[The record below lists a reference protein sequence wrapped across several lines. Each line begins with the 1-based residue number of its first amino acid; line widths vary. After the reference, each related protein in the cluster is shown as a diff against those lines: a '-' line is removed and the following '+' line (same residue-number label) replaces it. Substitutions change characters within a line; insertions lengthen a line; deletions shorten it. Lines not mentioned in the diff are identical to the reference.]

1 MRTKKTAGSLFYGHG
16 KGKVYL
22 KPVANT
28 LAVRHKASAREQVR
42 KTLRSLGELSEI
54 ESQRLLVVHLP
65 GGVKVEAALEK
76 LKPLLD
82 KEKIECVFP
91 VLLDKESKLLQV
103 LTDEIT
109 VRFKPSV
116 DAKKRKQIEKEFGLT
131 VARKNES
138 VPNQFV
144 VTAPGAEGLDT
155 LKLANK
161 LDAAD
166 EVEFATPN
174 FVSEHRR

>member
-1 MRTKKTAGSLFYGHG
+1 
-16 KGKVYL
+16 
-22 KPVANT
+22 
-28 LAVRHKASAREQVR
+28 
-42 KTLRSLGELSEI
+42 
-54 ESQRLLVVHLP
+54 VHLP
-65 GGVKVEAALEK
+65 GGVKVESALQK
-76 LKPLLD
+76 LQPLLD

-109 VRFKPSV
+109 VRFKPTV

-161 LDAAD
+161 LDAED

-174 FVSEHRR
+174 FVSEHKR